1 FRPAVLPDMPISI
14 TTVPPK
20 RGEPPPY
27 DDQLRPD
34 GLLSYRY
41 RGTDPDHPDNVGLRL
56 ALRRR
61 APLVYHYGIVPGRYL
76 SIWPV
81 YIVGDDPAHLTFTV
95 AVDDARLAGEVLPEW
110 GDEVRRSYVARVT
123 LQRLHQHSFR
133 ERVLRAYREQ
143 CAVCRLRHAEL
154 LEAAHILPDRHPL
167 GEPTVP
173 NGLALC
179 KLHHAAFDRHILGVR
194 PDLVIQ
200 IRRDILEEVD
210 GPMLLHG
217 LQHMHGSRLHVP
229 RPAARGARGGRSAR
243 RAGAAPRPPVR
254 RRLVG
259 GPAAAARRGAGPGA
273 PLGAGAGWGLEL
285 GGGAPARRARGPPAR
300 VRETWPRQLVGG

>member
-1 FRPAVLPDMPISI
+1 MPALPADLDQRVRLAAFRFLEAQTQVHGDVLPHSVLAEGFVFEGRRVPLIAPKGIFRPAVLPDMPISI

-20 RGEPPPY
+20 QGEPPPY
-27 DDQLRPD
+27 DDRLRPD

-41 RGTDPDHPDNVGLRL
+41 RGTDPDHPDNAGLRL
-56 ALRRR
+56 ALHRR

-81 YIVGDDPAHLTFTV
+81 YIVGDDPARLTFTV
-95 AVDDARLAGEVLPEW
+95 AVDDARLAADTLPEW

-167 GEPTVP
+167 GEPTVR

-179 KLHHAAFDRHILGVR
+179 KLHHAAFDRHILGIR

-210 GPMLLHG
+210 GPMLRHG
-217 LQHMHGSRLHVP
+217 LQQMHGSRLHVP
-229 RPAARGARGGRSAR
+229 RQEELRPR
-243 RAGAAPRPPVR
+243 REFLEERYALFRKAG
-254 RRLVG
+254 
-259 GPAAAARRGAGPGA
+259 
-273 PLGAGAGWGLEL
+273 
-285 GGGAPARRARGPPAR
+285 
-300 VRETWPRQLVGG
+300 

>member
-1 FRPAVLPDMPISI
+1 MSDAGDFDQRVRLAAFRFLEEQTALHGEVLPRSVLAAGFTFEGRRVPLIGPQGIFRPAVLPEMPISI
-14 TTVPPK
+14 TTAPP
-20 RGEPPPY
+20 REGEPPPY

-41 RGTDPDHPDNVGLRL
+41 RGTDPNHPDNVGLRL
-56 ALRRR
+56 AMQRR
-61 APLVYHYGIVPGRYL
+61 APLIYHYGIVPGRYL

-81 YIVGDDPAHLTFTV
+81 YVVGDDPPRLTFTI
-95 AVDDARLAGEVLPEW
+95 AVDDARLAREVLPEW
-110 GDEVRRSYVARVT
+110 GDELRRSYVARVT
-123 LQRLHQHSFR
+123 LHRLHQHSFR

-167 GEPTVP
+167 GEPTVR

-210 GPMLLHG
+210 GPMLVHG
-217 LQHMHGSRLHVP
+217 LQQMHGSRLYVP
-229 RPAARGARGGRSAR
+229 RQEELR
-243 RAGAAPRPPVR
+243 PRPEF
-254 RRLVG
+254 
-259 GPAAAARRGAGPGA
+259 
-273 PLGAGAGWGLEL
+273 LEERYDL
-285 GGGAPARRARGPPAR
+285 FLKAS
-300 VRETWPRQLVGG
+300 

>member
-1 FRPAVLPDMPISI
+1 MRLAAFRFLEEQTVVHGDVLPRSVLAEGFLFEGRRVPLLGPQGIFRPAVLPDMPISI

-81 YIVGDDPAHLTFTV
+81 YIVGDDPPRLTFTV
-95 AVDDARLAGEVLPEW
+95 AVDDARLATDTLPEW
-110 GDEVRRSYVARVT
+110 GEEVRRSYVARVT

-200 IRRDILEEVD
+200 IRRDILEEED

-229 RPAARGARGGRSAR
+229 RPAELRPRREFLEERYELFR
-243 RAGAAPRPPVR
+243 RAG
-254 RRLVG
+254 
-259 GPAAAARRGAGPGA
+259 
-273 PLGAGAGWGLEL
+273 
-285 GGGAPARRARGPPAR
+285 
-300 VRETWPRQLVGG
+300 

>member
-1 FRPAVLPDMPISI
+1 MPVTPFTADIDQRVRLAAFRFLEEQTLLHGDVLPRSVLAEGFVLEGRRVPLLGPQGIFRPAVLPDMPISI

-81 YIVGDDPAHLTFTV
+81 YIVGDDPPRLTFTV
-95 AVDDARLAGEVLPEW
+95 AVDDARLAADTLPEW

-200 IRRDILEEVD
+200 IRRDILEEED

-229 RPAARGARGGRSAR
+229 RPAELRPRREFLEERYDLFR
-243 RAGAAPRPPVR
+243 RAG
-254 RRLVG
+254 
-259 GPAAAARRGAGPGA
+259 
-273 PLGAGAGWGLEL
+273 
-285 GGGAPARRARGPPAR
+285 
-300 VRETWPRQLVGG
+300 